1 MILLVCCVW
10 TPEGCTSKRDSW
22 RFVKPKAIAE
32 FSVSW
37 LFLPSWPKTAT
48 HAEHA
53 TSSGAGYVQSFA
65 VSDTFSLIHLY
76 SAEAMRL

>member
-1 MILLVCCVW
+1 M
-10 TPEGCTSKRDSW
+10 
-22 RFVKPKAIAE
+22 A
-32 FSVSW
+32 

-76 SAEAMRL
+76 SAEAMRLWIHMQPVDPSWTDINNAGMLPW